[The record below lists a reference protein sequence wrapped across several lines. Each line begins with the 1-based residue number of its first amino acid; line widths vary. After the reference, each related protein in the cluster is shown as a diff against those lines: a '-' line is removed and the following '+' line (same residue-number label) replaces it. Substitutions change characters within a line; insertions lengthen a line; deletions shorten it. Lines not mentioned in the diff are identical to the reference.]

1 VVRRLRRA
9 RSEAGLTLIEL
20 ILTISLMGVAFAAIL
35 GGVAGVYSDGATHRN
50 AALVETWLRR
60 YAESLDAA
68 AYVACATTTSY
79 NGALAPS
86 PPANFS
92 AQITAVTYWDGA
104 ANASFT
110 SSQSGCVAAGDKGVQ
125 RITLQ
130 VSETE
135 QFRGVTENVVVVKRD
150 PS

>member
-1 VVRRLRRA
+1 MARRLRRA

-35 GGVAGVYSDGATHRN
+35 GGVAGIYSDSTVHRN

-60 YAESLDAA
+60 YAESLDSAS
-68 AYVACATTTSY
+68 YVACATPSSY
-79 NGALAPS
+79 NAALTPS

-92 AQITAVTYWDGA
+92 VQINAVEYWDG
-104 ANASFT
+104 NASAAFT
-110 SSQSGCVAAGDKGVQ
+110 SSQPGCVAAGDKGAQ

-130 VSETE
+130 VAETE
-135 QFRGVTENVVVVKRD
+135 QFRGVTENVVLVKRD
-150 PS
+150 PA